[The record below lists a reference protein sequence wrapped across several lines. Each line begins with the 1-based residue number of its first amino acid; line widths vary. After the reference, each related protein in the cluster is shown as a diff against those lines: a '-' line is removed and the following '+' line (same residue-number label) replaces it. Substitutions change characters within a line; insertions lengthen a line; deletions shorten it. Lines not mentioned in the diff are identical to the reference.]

1 VTDDDRDALA
11 PVVDLSEWRR
21 ARERDDDDLEDDDE
35 LEDDVPD
42 PNPVEDED
50 EDLELT
56 DPLGLHALA
65 ASCGGDRHLVYGI
78 YGSKA
83 VFASASLAAAIIDAL
98 PDTDDYDWCD
108 VVPWVEAA
116 MSSLLPEAVLERHA
130 RVARTA
136 LDGDLHEIAA
146 DVADAVTEELRAL
159 GYECRRDD
167 DTIARACGWKA

>member
-1 VTDDDRDALA
+1 MTDDGRDALA
-11 PVVDLSEWRR
+11 PVVDLHEWRR
-21 ARERDDDDLEDDDE
+21 ARERDDDDEVDGD
-35 LEDDVPD
+35 LEDDVLDPD
-42 PNPVEDED
+42 PVEDEGDDED

-65 ASCGGDRHLVYGI
+65 ASSGGDRQLVYGI

-136 LDGDLHEIAA
+136 LDGDVHEIPA
-146 DVADAVTEELRAL
+146 DVADAVTEELCA
-159 GYECRRDD
+159 
-167 DTIARACGWKA
+167 